1 MTMTKMM
8 TTLALAALLP
18 AGAALASDDD
28 CFGPREQWQPLE
40 AVMKLAED
48 NGWTIRAF
56 KVDDGCYEIEGRDR
70 DGRKIEVE
78 LDPGTLAVI
87 KMETYGRGYDSQSI
101 PSATPAPTPA
111 PAPAPAPAPTKP

>member
-1 MTMTKMM
+1 
-8 TTLALAALLP
+8 
-18 AGAALASDDD
+18 
-28 CFGPREQWQPLE
+28 
-40 AVMKLAED
+40 MKLAED
-48 NGWTIRAF
+48 NGWTIREL
-56 KVDDGCYEIEGRDR
+56 KVDGGCYEIEGRDR